1 MFSYLKFPL
10 VKIIFLPSLITGR
23 RGIIQVL
30 SLRWQFMPRWRSL
43 PHFKLFNVGRYGC
56 SFNVSWCVVLSDQ
69 CSALNV
75 HLLLV
80 VLAGHITRSPL
91 PLLLR
96 LVDCL
101 QRCVIYSA
109 DTFAILCCRDDSI
122 GNRLQTLHSFLLLLN
137 SHSSK

>member
-1 MFSYLKFPL
+1 
-10 VKIIFLPSLITGR
+10 LITGR
-23 RGIIQVL
+23 RGVIIQVL
-30 SLRWQFMPRWRSL
+30 SLRWQFMSRWRSL
-43 PHFKLFNVGRYGC
+43 PHFKLFDVGRDG
-56 SFNVSWCVVLSDQ
+56 SPLNVSGCIVLSDQ

-101 QRCVIYSA
+101 QRCVICCA

-122 GNRLQTLHSFLLLLN
+122 GYWL
-137 SHSSK
+137 